1 MRCGASSLIREISAA
16 LKLGS
21 NRGFWFQAAVHA
33 LLILTE
39 IQGPDVLTMHQI
51 FNRLELPGNSNATS
65 FRSEKS
71 LGLKSSDQVL
81 FRFDSPV
88 AFQT

>member
-1 MRCGASSLIREISAA
+1 MQYDASSLGRQIPAV

-21 NRGFWFQAAVHA
+21 DRGFSFQTAVHP

-51 FNRLELPGNSNATS
+51 FNRLELVGNSNANR

-71 LGLKSSDQVL
+71 LGLKRPNQVL
-81 FRFDSPV
+81 SGVDSPV